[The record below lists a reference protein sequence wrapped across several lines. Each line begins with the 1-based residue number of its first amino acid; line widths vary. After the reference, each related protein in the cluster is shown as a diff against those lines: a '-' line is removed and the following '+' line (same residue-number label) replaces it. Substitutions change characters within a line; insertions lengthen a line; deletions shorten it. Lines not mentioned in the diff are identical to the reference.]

1 MPSPIVPSRET
12 WPGWCEVESE
22 PAFFNTIL
30 HDSGVSGIKLQEVL
44 GLDDDALA
52 ILPKPVHA
60 MIFLFRYREDAREN
74 EATTCPSNVWFANQ
88 VPEFAC
94 ASVAL
99 LNIVM
104 NIPNLELGSELQRFK
119 EFTQP
124 LDPVSKGDAIAGFDF
139 IRNIHNSFARNVDM
153 LNVDALLK
161 EKHLKLIK
169 RQKLEAANSTKA
181 AKAAEKAAQKAA
193 IEAAK
198 CTDGNTNGRPARSNP
213 PRKSRASKLEQSPEP
228 SEDEGFHFIAY
239 MPVDD
244 HVWELDGMDRFP
256 ESLGK
261 TPEGQDW
268 LAIVQAELMARMLQ
282 YQGDHI
288 EFSLMAVIKD
298 PIIAERQQL
307 AENIKALQETNR
319 CLDEVS
325 PMWRG
330 FIAPDVGDMT
340 ILGPS
345 EDYSVTEGL
354 LNGASLA
361 PSIAEKLKTG
371 SPDKL
376 MQLRHEI
383 VIAQAG
389 CRAAIRDQMQTDQSD
404 AIKAMHRR
412 FDYAS
417 FVNEWLD
424 ALADKDVLLD
434 LLARGP

>member
-1 MPSPIVPSRET
+1 
-12 WPGWCEVESE
+12 
-22 PAFFNTIL
+22 
-30 HDSGVSGIKLQEVL
+30 
-44 GLDDDALA
+44 
-52 ILPKPVHA
+52 
-60 MIFLFRYREDAREN
+60 MIFLFRYREDARES
-74 EATTCPSNVWFANQ
+74 EATTCPSNLWFANQVMQNADSSMSFKKLISLQ

-104 NIPNLELGSELQRFK
+104 NIPNLELGPELQRFR
-119 EFTQP
+119 EFTQA
-124 LDPVSKGDAIAGFDF
+124 LDPVSKGDAIAGFEF

-153 LNVDALLK
+153 LNVDSLLK
-161 EKHLKLIK
+161 EKHLKSIK
-169 RQKLEAANSTKA
+169 KQKLEAANSAKA
-181 AKAAEKAAQKAA
+181 AKAAEKAAQRAA

-198 CTDGNTNGRPARSNP
+198 CTNGNTNGRPARSNP
-213 PRKSRASKLEQSPEP
+213 PRKSRASKLEESSELPE
-228 SEDEGFHFIAY
+228 EEGFHFIAY
-239 MPVDD
+239 MPVED
-244 HVWELDGMDRFP
+244 HVWRLDGMDRYP

-307 AENIKALQETNR
+307 AENIKALQETNCR
-319 CLDEVS
+319 LNEIS
-325 PMWRG
+325 PGWPG
-330 FIAPDVGDMT
+330 FIAPDAENAT
-340 ILGPS
+340 IFGSS
-345 EDYSVTEGL
+345 EEYSITEQV
-354 LNGASLA
+354 LNGANLA
-361 PSIAEKLKTG
+361 PSIAEKLKTEA
-371 SPDKL
+371 PEKL

-404 AIKAMHRR
+404 ATKAMHRR

-434 LLARGP
+434 LLASGS

>member
-1 MPSPIVPSRET
+1 
-12 WPGWCEVESE
+12 
-22 PAFFNTIL
+22 
-30 HDSGVSGIKLQEVL
+30 
-44 GLDDDALA
+44 
-52 ILPKPVHA
+52 

-74 EATTCPSNVWFANQ
+74 EATTCPSDVWFANQ

-104 NIPNLELGSELQRFK
+104 NIPNLELGPELQRFK
-119 EFTQP
+119 EFTQS

-153 LNVDALLK
+153 LNVDSLLK
-161 EKHLKLIK
+161 EKHLKSIK
-169 RQKLEAANSTKA
+169 KQKLEAANSIKL
-181 AKAAEKAAQKAA
+181 AKAAERAAQKAA

-198 CTDGNTNGRPARSNP
+198 CTDGITNGRPARLNP
-213 PRKSRASKLEQSPEP
+213 PRKSRASNLEQSPEAP
-228 SEDEGFHFIAY
+228 EEEGFHFIAY

-244 HVWELDGMDRFP
+244 HVWKLDGMDRFP
-256 ESLGK
+256 ESLGN

-288 EFSLMAVIKD
+288 EFSLMAVIRD

-307 AENIKALQETNR
+307 AENIKTLQETNCR
-319 CLDEVS
+319 LDEVS
-325 PMWRG
+325 PGWRG
-330 FIAPDVGDMT
+330 FIAPDAENTT
-340 ILGPS
+340 ISGSS
-345 EDYSVTEGL
+345 EEYSITEKV
-354 LNGASLA
+354 LNDANLA
-361 PSIAEKLKTG
+361 PSIAEKLKTE
-371 SPDKL
+371 SPEKL
-376 MQLRHEI
+376 MQLRYEI

-389 CRAAIRDQMQTDQSD
+389 CRAAVRDQMQTDQGD
-404 AIKAMHRR
+404 ATKAMHRR

-434 LLARGP
+434 LLDRGP